1 MSIRYLNSRETN
13 RVGMPPEDRP
23 APMPAN
29 PSASAW
35 SSHQYGP
42 LQITEGRW
50 GPVAKRAED
59 LVLGTALLLLAL
71 PLMVAIAVAIRI
83 DTPGPALFRQKRRG
97 LNNSPFDILK
107 FRTMVYVPGPEL
119 AVPQAH
125 RHDPRITRVG
135 RVLRRTS
142 LDELPQ
148 LFNVLKGE
156 MSLVG
161 PRPHALAHGERYG
174 ALIAGYADRHRVPP
188 GITGWAQVHGLRGE
202 TDTLEKMQRR
212 VDHDLAY
219 LVNRSLLLDLRIL
232 VLTVRTVWRDR
243 NAY

>member
-1 MSIRYLNSRETN
+1 
-13 RVGMPPEDRP
+13 
-23 APMPAN
+23 MPAN
-29 PSASAW
+29 PSAPAW
-35 SSHQYGP
+35 SSREHSP
-42 LQITEGRW
+42 LQSAEGRW
-50 GPVAKRAED
+50 GAVAKRAED
-59 LVLGTALLLLAL
+59 LVLGTALLLLVL

-97 LNNSPFDILK
+97 FNNRPFDILK
-107 FRTMVYVPGPEL
+107 FRTMVFAPGPDL
-119 AVPQAH
+119 AVPQAR
-125 RHDPRITRVG
+125 RHDQRVTRVG

-156 MSLVG
+156 MSRVG

-188 GITGWAQVHGLRGE
+188 GITGWAQVHGHRGE

-219 LVNRSLLLDLRIL
+219 IQNRSLLLDLRIL
-232 VLTVRTVWRDR
+232 VLTVRAIWRDR